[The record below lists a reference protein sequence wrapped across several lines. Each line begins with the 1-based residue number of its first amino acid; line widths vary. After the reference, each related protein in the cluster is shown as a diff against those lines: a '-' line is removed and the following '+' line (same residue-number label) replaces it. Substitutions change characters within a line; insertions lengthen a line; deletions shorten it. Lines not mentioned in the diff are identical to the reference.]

1 MIKCLVVELI
11 DNLKIIKKQLIDKG
25 LLKEIMSK
33 KNEMIVLSELFN
45 KHIMDY
51 ASKES
56 NLEEYMTTYVDL
68 TIKFNNIQDEYT
80 KLVEKEVIRHR
91 KEIRFETF
99 IDELS
104 KCDKLKLEFN
114 DRLFNLTIDKIKVYN
129 DNHLEFNFKDGF
141 IININI

>member
-91 KEIRFETF
+91 KEIRLEVF

-104 KCDKLKLEFN
+104 KCNKLNLEFN

-129 DNHLEFNFKDGF
+129 DNHLEFNFKDGS

>member
-45 KHIMDY
+45 IHIMDY

-129 DNHLEFNFKDGF
+129 DNHLEFNFKDGS

>member
-129 DNHLEFNFKDGF
+129 DNHLEFNFKDGS

>member
-45 KHIMDY
+45 KHIMDH

-56 NLEEYMTTYVDL
+56 NLKEYISTYIDL
-68 TIKFNNIQDEYT
+68 TIK
-80 KLVEKEVIRHR
+80 L
-91 KEIRFETF
+91 
-99 IDELS
+99 
-104 KCDKLKLEFN
+104 
-114 DRLFNLTIDKIKVYN
+114 
-129 DNHLEFNFKDGF
+129 
-141 IININI
+141 INTLN

>member
-45 KHIMDY
+45 IHIMDY

-129 DNHLEFNFKDGF
+129 DNHLEFNFKDGS
-141 IININI
+141 IINIKI

>member
-45 KHIMDY
+45 KHIMDH

-56 NLEEYMTTYVDL
+56 NLKEYISTYVDL
-68 TIKFNNIQDEYT
+68 TIKF
-80 KLVEKEVIRHR
+80 
-91 KEIRFETF
+91 
-99 IDELS
+99 
-104 KCDKLKLEFN
+104 
-114 DRLFNLTIDKIKVYN
+114 
-129 DNHLEFNFKDGF
+129 
-141 IININI
+141 INTLN

>member
-1 MIKCLVVELI
+1 
-11 DNLKIIKKQLIDKG
+11 
-25 LLKEIMSK
+25 
-33 KNEMIVLSELFN
+33 
-45 KHIMDY
+45 
-51 ASKES
+51 
-56 NLEEYMTTYVDL
+56 MTTYVDL

-91 KEIRFETF
+91 KEIRLEVF

-104 KCDKLKLEFN
+104 KCNKLNLEFN

-129 DNHLEFNFKDGF
+129 YNHLEYNFKDGS

>member
-91 KEIRFETF
+91 KEIRLEVF

-104 KCDKLKLEFN
+104 KCNKLNLEFN

-129 DNHLEFNFKDGF
+129 YNHLEYNFKDGS

>member
-45 KHIMDY
+45 KHIMDH

-56 NLEEYMTTYVDL
+56 NLGEHISTYVNL
-68 TIKFNNIQDEYT
+68 TIKFNNI
-80 KLVEKEVIRHR
+80 
-91 KEIRFETF
+91 
-99 IDELS
+99 
-104 KCDKLKLEFN
+104 
-114 DRLFNLTIDKIKVYN
+114 
-129 DNHLEFNFKDGF
+129 
-141 IININI
+141 

>member
-1 MIKCLVVELI
+1 
-11 DNLKIIKKQLIDKG
+11 
-25 LLKEIMSK
+25 MSK

-45 KHIMDY
+45 KHIIDH

-56 NLEEYMTTYVDL
+56 
-68 TIKFNNIQDEYT
+68 IQDEYT

-91 KEIRFETF
+91 KEIILEVF

-104 KCDKLKLEFN
+104 ICNKLKLEFN
-114 DRLFNLTIDKIKVYN
+114 DRLFNLTIDKIKAYN
-129 DNHLEFNFKDGF
+129 DNYLEFNFKDGF

>member
-1 MIKCLVVELI
+1 
-11 DNLKIIKKQLIDKG
+11 
-25 LLKEIMSK
+25 MSK

-91 KEIRFETF
+91 KEIILEVF

-104 KCDKLKLEFN
+104 ICNKLKLEFN
-114 DRLFNLTIDKIKVYN
+114 DRLFNLTIDKIKAYN
-129 DNHLEFNFKDGF
+129 DNYLEFNFKDGF

>member
-11 DNLKIIKKQLIDKG
+11 DNLKIVKKQLIDKG

-129 DNHLEFNFKDGF
+129 DNHLEFNFKDGS